1 MKKLMLKATEDNN
14 THEVEAMKSRSK
26 SSDTD
31 VHGCRSCYTRSIFRG
46 LRVDTKPFAFHKKN
60 AYALVMKSHSLIRSQ
75 YGTAWVRQS
84 AINELS
90 PTLCGSLTVTLEL
103 ARL

>member
-1 MKKLMLKATEDNN
+1 MKMLMLKATEDNN

-46 LRVDTKPFAFHKKN
+46 VRADTKPFAFHKKN
-60 AYALVMKSHSLIRSQ
+60 ICALVTKNSEFHKKSVGNCIGQAVSNQ
-75 YGTAWVRQS
+75 
-84 AINELS
+84 
-90 PTLCGSLTVTLEL
+90 
-103 ARL
+103 